1 MVPGT
6 DHPRPDAS
14 IAPGFLGIT
23 GAFLEFGIA
32 IHIAHIYTRLRPAQR
47 LGVDDLFITIAV
59 VRDRF
64 NSLPQ
69 YRDTNLLAPNL
80 HDG

>member
-6 DHPRPDAS
+6 DPPRPDAP
-14 IAPGFLGIT
+14 IASRFLDITGVFLG
-23 GAFLEFGIA
+23 LGIA
-32 IHIAHIYTRLRPAQR
+32 IYIAHIYTRLRPAQR
-47 LGVDDLFITIAV
+47 LRIDDLFITIAV

-69 YRDTNLLAPNL
+69 YRDTNLLALSL